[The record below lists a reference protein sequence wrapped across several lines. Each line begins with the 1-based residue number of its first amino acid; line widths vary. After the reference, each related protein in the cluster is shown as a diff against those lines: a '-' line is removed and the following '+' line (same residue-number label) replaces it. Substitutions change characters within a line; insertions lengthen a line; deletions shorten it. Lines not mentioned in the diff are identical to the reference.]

1 MAVQTIL
8 VCEAQVPFVTGG
20 AESLVRSLVD
30 QLRARGYETDLVSL
44 PYKWYPKEE
53 ILAHAAAWRLLDL
66 SESNGRP
73 VDLVIGTKFPT
84 YFARHSNKVLWLIH
98 QHRAAYELCG
108 TEYSDF
114 EHTELDVGLR
124 ARLLDL
130 DREMIMECRR
140 RFTISETT
148 TRRLEMYNG
157 VHADPLYHPPRLAR
171 RLRAGEYGSYVLS
184 VGRLES
190 IKRVDLLIQAMTAV
204 DPAIRLIVA
213 GEGTQRARFE
223 QIAEEHDLAGRVEFL
238 GAIDDDTLIELY
250 AGALAVGF
258 VPYDEDYGLVTLE
271 GFLARKPVV
280 TATDSGGP
288 LEFVEDGVT
297 GLVVEPE
304 PEAIA
309 DAIRRLAADTG
320 LARRLGEA
328 GDARARN
335 ITWDTVIEKLVE
347 TAS

>member
-1 MAVQTIL
+1 M
-8 VCEAQVPFVTGG
+8 PFVTGG

-30 QLRARGYETDLVSL
+30 QLRTRGYETDLVSL

-84 YFARHSNKVLWLIH
+84 YFARHPNKVLWLIH

-114 EHTELDVGLR
+114 EDTEQDIALR

-130 DREMIMECRR
+130 DREMVTECRR
-140 RFTISETT
+140 RFTIAETT
-148 TRRLEMYNG
+148 TRRLEKYNG
-157 VHADPLYHPPRLAR
+157 VRADPLYHPPRLAG
-171 RLRAGEYGSYVLS
+171 RLHDGEYGSYLLS

-190 IKRVDLLIQAMTAV
+190 IKRIDLLIRALASV
-204 DPAIRLIVA
+204 DPAIRLVVA
-213 GEGTQRARFE
+213 GEGTQRERFE
-223 QIAEEHDLAGRVEFL
+223 RIAEEHDLGDRVEFL
-238 GAIDDDTLIELY
+238 GVVDDDTLIELY

-258 VPYDEDYGLVTLE
+258 VPFDEDYGLVTLE
-271 GFLARKPVV
+271 AFLARKPVV
-280 TATDSGGP
+280 TAHDSGEP

-328 GDARARN
+328 GDARARH
-335 ITWDTVIEKLVE
+335 ITWDTVIEKLVQ
-347 TAS
+347 TA

>member
-1 MAVQTIL
+1 M
-8 VCEAQVPFVTGG
+8 PFVTGG

-30 QLRARGYETDLVSL
+30 RLRAHGYETDLVSL

-73 VDLVIGTKFPT
+73 IDLVIGTKFPT
-84 YFARHSNKVLWLIH
+84 YFARHPNKVLWLIH

-124 ARLLDL
+124 AKLVEL
-130 DREMIMECRR
+130 DRKMITECQR
-140 RFTISETT
+140 RFTIAETT
-148 TRRLEMYNG
+148 SRRLEKYNG
-157 VHADPLYHPPRLAR
+157 LRAEPLYHPPRLAG
-171 RLRAGEYGSYVLS
+171 RLRGGEYGSYVLS

-190 IKRVDLLIQAMTAV
+190 IKRVDLLIRALASI
-204 DPAIRLIVA
+204 DSAIRLVVA
-213 GEGTQRARFE
+213 GEGTQRERFE
-223 QIAEEHDLAGRVEFL
+223 RIAEEHDLTSRVDFL
-238 GAIDDDTLIELY
+238 GVVDDDALIELY

-280 TATDSGGP
+280 TAVDSGGT
-288 LEFVEDGVT
+288 LEFVDDGVT

-304 PEAIA
+304 AEAIA
-309 DAIRRLAADTG
+309 DAINRLAGDTG
-320 LARRLGEA
+320 MARSLGEA
-328 GDARARN
+328 GHARARH

-347 TAS
+347 T